1 MDKAQYQSI
10 LNKLEKQDTAIP
22 STYDNISIGNFTNTR
37 PTDLENFY
45 TQNRIRQADSVNS
58 IYNDPQYASTILN
71 SSIPLN
77 QLEKNIEQS
86 KGATLEPYNKS
97 ITDYLKQGAS
107 YVGEKVGLNNYQ
119 ANKFGR
125 QMFGDRGSDQ
135 LSKNIGF
142 MDIVPAFKGMHMAS
156 IPMIPAYLNEA
167 YRAFDR
173 GDNVGGA
180 IEGTAALAEGVFL
193 GKPIAQSLKALSK
206 SLSSKI
212 DPSTKN
218 V

>member
-22 STYDNISIGNFTNTR
+22 STAISSTYDNIPIGNFTNTR

-58 IYNDPQYASTILN
+58 IYNDPKYASTILN

-97 ITDYLKQGAS
+97 ITDYL
-107 YVGEKVGLNNYQ
+107 
-119 ANKFGR
+119 
-125 QMFGDRGSDQ
+125 
-135 LSKNIGF
+135 
-142 MDIVPAFKGMHMAS
+142 
-156 IPMIPAYLNEA
+156 
-167 YRAFDR
+167 
-173 GDNVGGA
+173 
-180 IEGTAALAEGVFL
+180 
-193 GKPIAQSLKALSK
+193 
-206 SLSSKI
+206 
-212 DPSTKN
+212 
-218 V
+218 